1 MLIDKEKKL
10 SAASLRRLARTL
22 LDLSEDR
29 RKKVL
34 DSLPADDRQILAEM
48 LETLISDRPLLKG

>member
-10 SAASLRRLARTL
+10 SSASLRRLARTL
-22 LDLSEDR
+22 VDLSEDR

-34 DSLPADDRQILAEM
+34 DSLPVDDRQILAEM
-48 LETLISDRPLLKG
+48 VKTLIDERPLLKG